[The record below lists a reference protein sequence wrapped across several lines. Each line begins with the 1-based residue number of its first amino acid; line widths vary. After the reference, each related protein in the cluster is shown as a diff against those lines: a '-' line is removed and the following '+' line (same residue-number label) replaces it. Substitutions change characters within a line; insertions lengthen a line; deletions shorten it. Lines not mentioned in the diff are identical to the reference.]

1 MHLKTVLWERV
12 MFKQTHTKKHA
23 VFQANESGM
32 EGDDEESTPSSKDS
46 LIISPA
52 ESLSSPAH
60 RLQGLNLLI
69 KLLRLASPGHQVSLP
84 GLSESDWLL
93 GISLSFHLSL
103 SLSFICLKWFCNSL
117 YLSIIL
123 FHLCLSLTPENSDL
137 QLSYFAKFVCC
148 EVLDSNSFFVLFLRC
163 ILICHSYLYS
173 CLMYWVLL
181 CLSSGTDL

>member
-1 MHLKTVLWERV
+1 MHLKTILWERV
-12 MFKQTHTKKHA
+12 IFKQIHTKKHA

-84 GLSESDWLL
+84 GGSD
-93 GISLSFHLSL
+93 
-103 SLSFICLKWFCNSL
+103 
-117 YLSIIL
+117 
-123 FHLCLSLTPENSDL
+123 
-137 QLSYFAKFVCC
+137 
-148 EVLDSNSFFVLFLRC
+148 
-163 ILICHSYLYS
+163 
-173 CLMYWVLL
+173 
-181 CLSSGTDL
+181 

>member
-84 GLSESDWLL
+84 GLSGSDWLL

-117 YLSIIL
+117 
-123 FHLCLSLTPENSDL
+123 CLSVYHSV
-137 QLSYFAKFVCC
+137 SFVSVSHSWKFRFAV
-148 EVLDSNSFFVLFLRC
+148 
-163 ILICHSYLYS
+163 
-173 CLMYWVLL
+173 VLL
-181 CLSSGTDL
+181 CRVCMLRSFRQ